1 MSRNPVDRML
11 ASPLLFSVLLMLQI
25 CDSENLLLGKSLM
38 SQHRLQ
44 LPPATTTHFSM
55 ATTTSPVFRLPR
67 VEMRLRALRG
77 GEGGLVRCLFQ
88 VRAEQTEPGDIVV
101 LAGSGESLRNWNKE
115 NAILLSTTIKD
126 FPVWSVEVLLPVADK
141 VRDSF
146 AA

>member
-1 MSRNPVDRML
+1 ML

-55 ATTTSPVFRLPR
+55 ATTTSRVLPLTR
-67 VEMRLRALRG
+67 VQRQLRALRG
-77 GEGGLVRCLFQ
+77 GEGGLVKCLFQ